1 MKPYA
6 MKRKEGKGMINAIKN
21 SEFKNIKKIADFF
34 YDKVGVIPAL
44 SEKNFDTYERPTNEE
59 ILDLKNNV
67 KEVVKKYNGVTDIGV
82 FPYIIP
88 ELFYNTEE
96 EQEYLIEFPLDDV
109 YGYCEVSH
117 EEALKK
123 TNKVFERNNITYDC
137 ENKNCEL
144 YDYCK
149 VIKWV
154 WFDDRNFNK
163 GDKMK
168 DYCKMKKALV
178 KGYYEALYE
187 E

>member
-6 MKRKEGKGMINAIKN
+6 MKRKKGKGMINAIN
-21 SEFKNIKKIADFF
+21 
-34 YDKVGVIPAL
+34 
-44 SEKNFDTYERPTNEE
+44 
-59 ILDLKNNV
+59 
-67 KEVVKKYNGVTDIGV
+67 
-82 FPYIIP
+82 
-88 ELFYNTEE
+88 
-96 EQEYLIEFPLDDV
+96 
-109 YGYCEVSH
+109 
-117 EEALKK
+117 
-123 TNKVFERNNITYDC
+123 
-137 ENKNCEL
+137 NCEL